1 MSYFIAGWKLD
12 GLIYSKLVVAII
24 ANARAVV
31 LLIAVRI
38 VVVVN
43 KCIVKSVSN
52 LSKSYF
58 LTIVHLFR
66 FAAAQSSTARQGY
79 RGDNSRRVHPGVSF
93 HYLNIILTQTFIYIL
108 DGQ

>member
-1 MSYFIAGWKLD
+1 MCSYLHVLSYFITGWKLD

-38 VVVVN
+38 VVVAN

-52 LSKSYF
+52 L
-58 LTIVHLFR
+58 
-66 FAAAQSSTARQGY
+66 
-79 RGDNSRRVHPGVSF
+79 P
-93 HYLNIILTQTFIYIL
+93 
-108 DGQ
+108 